1 MPNRILKES
10 ICVSD
15 DIDGLSWFE
24 EVVFY
29 RLLVNCDD
37 YGRFDGRPAVLK
49 NRLFPLKESVTL
61 KSVTEAVHT
70 LASAGL
76 VALYEYEG
84 KPYLYI
90 PTWTKHQNVRAKRS
104 KYPEPPVDN
113 SVEKSADSIC
123 EQMQSSDSKSPRIR
137 TRESNTISESESYSE
152 SSSESARADELT
164 DGSMLSLAHPI
175 NLDEYEAERLRYMRE
190 RLHL

>member
-1 MPNRILKES
+1 MPNLILKES

-15 DIDGLSWFE
+15 DIDRLSWFE

-61 KSVTEAVHT
+61 KSVTEAIHT

-76 VALYEYEG
+76 VVLYEYEG

-123 EQMQSSDSKSPRIR
+123 EQMQSSESKSPRTR

-164 DGSMLSLAHPI
+164 DGSMLALAHPI
-175 NLDEYEAERLRYMRE
+175 NLDEYEAERLRFMRE

>member
-29 RLLVNCDD
+29 RLIVNCDD

-76 VALYEYEG
+76 VVLYEYEG

-123 EQMQSSDSKSPRIR
+123 EQMQSSESKSPRTR
-137 TRESNTISESESYSE
+137 TRESNTTSESESYSE

-164 DGSMLSLAHPI
+164 DGSMLALAHPI
-175 NLDEYEAERLRYMRE
+175 NLDEYEAERLRFMRE
-190 RLHL
+190 RLRL

>member
-1 MPNRILKES
+1 MPNRILKET

-76 VALYEYEG
+76 VALY
-84 KPYLYI
+84 
-90 PTWTKHQNVRAKRS
+90 
-104 KYPEPPVDN
+104 
-113 SVEKSADSIC
+113 
-123 EQMQSSDSKSPRIR
+123 
-137 TRESNTISESESYSE
+137 
-152 SSSESARADELT
+152 
-164 DGSMLSLAHPI
+164 LSLIHI
-175 NLDEYEAERLRYMRE
+175 
-190 RLHL
+190 

>member
-76 VALYEYEG
+76 VVLYEYEG

-113 SVEKSADSIC
+113 PVEKSADSIG

-137 TRESNTISESESYSE
+137 TRESNTISESVSYSE

-175 NLDEYEAERLRYMRE
+175 NLDEYEAERLRFMRE

>member
-37 YGRFDGRPAVLK
+37 YGRFDGRHAVLK

-76 VALYEYEG
+76 VVLYEYEG

-113 SVEKSADSIC
+113 PVEKSADSIC

-137 TRESNTISESESYSE
+137 TRESNTISESVSYSE

-175 NLDEYEAERLRYMRE
+175 NLDEYEAERLRFMRE